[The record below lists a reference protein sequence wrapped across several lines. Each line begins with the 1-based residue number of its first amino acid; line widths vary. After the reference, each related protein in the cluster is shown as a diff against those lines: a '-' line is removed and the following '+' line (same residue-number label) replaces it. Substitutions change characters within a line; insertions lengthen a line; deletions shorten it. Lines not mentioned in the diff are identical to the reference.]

1 MSLLYALKSIF
12 MEQFSSSKHMAS
24 RNTLTAA
31 PPYPVEASLKALG
44 ANLRTARIRRGLT
57 IADVAA
63 KIGTGPR
70 AVADAE
76 KGKPSTGIVVTVA
89 LLWAYG
95 LVDQIADIAAPAH
108 DTEGTALALAREKPR
123 RRGKSQGLDD
133 DF

>member
-1 MSLLYALKSIF
+1 
-12 MEQFSSSKHMAS
+12 MAN

-63 KIGTGPR
+63 KIGAGSR

-76 KGKPSTGIVVTVA
+76 KGKPSTGIVVYVG

-95 LVDQIADIAAPAH
+95 LIEQIADVAAPTQ
-108 DTEGTALALAREKPR
+108 DKEGTALALAREKPR
-123 RRGKSQGLDD
+123 RRRQSEGLDN

>member
-1 MSLLYALKSIF
+1 MSN
-12 MEQFSSSKHMAS
+12 

-31 PPYPVEASLKALG
+31 PPYPVEAELTALG

-63 KIGTGPR
+63 KIGTGSR

-76 KGKPSTGIVVTVA
+76 KGKPSTGIVVYVA

-95 LVDQIADIAAPAH
+95 LIDQLADVAAPGH
-108 DTEGTALALAREKPR
+108 DQEGAALALAREKPR
-123 RRGKSQGLDD
+123 RRRQTEPLDN

>member
-1 MSLLYALKSIF
+1 MSLDRP
-12 MEQFSSSKHMAS
+12 SKQMAN

-63 KIGTGPR
+63 RIGAGSR

-76 KGKPSTGIVVTVA
+76 KGKPSTGIVVYMG

-95 LVDQIADIAAPAH
+95 LIEQIADVAAPTH
-108 DTEGTALALAREKPR
+108 DKEGTALALAREKPR
-123 RRGKSQGLDD
+123 RRRQSEGLDN

>member
-1 MSLLYALKSIF
+1 MTLESP
-12 MEQFSSSKHMAS
+12 SKQMAN

-63 KIGTGPR
+63 RIGAGPR

-89 LLWAYG
+89 LLWAFG
-95 LVDQIADIAAPAH
+95 LVEQLADLCSPES
-108 DTEGTALALAREKPR
+108 DKEGTALALAREKPR
-123 RRGKSQGLDD
+123 RRRPSEGLDN